1 DRDGF
6 KPRGDRDG
14 FKPRGDR
21 DGFKPRGDRDGFKP
35 REDRGGFAARDE
47 RRDDRRGFAPKRE
60 FVELTP
66 EQRAEKVEIAKRKEA
81 AAEKFRIAQREANGS
96 RDIKELGEEV
106 DRILSGKD
114 SEQKRENTENRISR
128 REKPIDKEMRLNRF
142 VAQSGVCSRRDADL
156 LIEQGLVT
164 VNGEVVTEFGSKVNP
179 AIDTVE
185 YNGKKLS
192 GEKKVYIIMNKPKG
206 FVTSVDDPHNDKVVI
221 DLLGTKVPQRV
232 YPVGRLD
239 KETTGVLLLTND
251 GDLTKELTHPSYE
264 HKKIYHV
271 FLDKPCNTWDLE
283 ALANGIELEDGE
295 IHADEISYV
304 EGNKK
309 EIGIELHSGRNRI
322 VRRMFEH
329 LGYRVEKLDR
339 VYFAG
344 FSKMGLRRS
353 HWRHLTPREVT
364 NLLSQN
370 YKKKDR

>member
-1 DRDGF
+1 MEALGRQV
-6 KPRGDRDG
+6 
-14 FKPRGDR
+14 
-21 DGFKPRGDRDGFKP
+21 
-35 REDRGGFAARDE
+35 
-47 RRDDRRGFAPKRE
+47 DD
-60 FVELTP
+60 
-66 EQRAEKVEIAKRKEA
+66 
-81 AAEKFRIAQREANGS
+81 
-96 RDIKELGEEV
+96 
-106 DRILSGKD
+106 ILSGAD
-114 SEQKRENTENRISR
+114 REENKPKLTEKKVK
-128 REKPIDKEMRLNRF
+128 EKSTDLRLNRF
-142 VAQSGVCSRRDADL
+142 VAQSGVCSRRDADT

-164 VNGEVVTEFGSKVNP
+164 VNGNVVTEFGIRVNP
-179 AIDTVE
+179 QTDIVE

-206 FVTSVDDPHNDKVVI
+206 FVTSVEDPHNDKVVI

-251 GDLTKELTHPSYE
+251 GELTRELTHPSFE

-309 EIGIELHSGRNRI
+309 EVGIELHSGRNRI

-329 LGYRVEKLDR
+329 LGYKVMKLDR

-344 FSKMGLRRS
+344 FTKLGLRRS
-353 HWRHLTPREVT
+353 HWRHLTPREVSALK
-364 NLLSQN
+364 N
-370 YKKKDR
+370 KKFK